1 MAVEIEAKM
10 KVDDLDAVRAKLREA
25 GARRVGRDLEVNTF
39 FDTEDRSLLATDEG
53 LRVRKSQNAD
63 TGETSVVMTYKGPRH
78 HGILKSRE
86 EVELPV
92 GDLDAA
98 TELLSKLRFKIVLSF
113 EKRRETWELE
123 GCKVELD
130 ELPHLGTYV
139 EIEGPAEAAVLKVR
153 GMLGL
158 NDRGLVKASYAAL
171 LGEYVQERGLGKK
184 AVTFNTP

>member
-1 MAVEIEAKM
+1 MPAKDFALSAEILAESRRRE
-10 KVDDLDAVRAKLREA
+10 RAA
-25 GARRVGRDLEVNTF
+25 ARRSGSVALLFIAPAVLMVF
-39 FDTEDRSLLATDEG
+39 VFLLAP
-53 LRVRKSQNAD
+53 
-63 TGETSVVMTYKGPRH
+63 VVFNV
-78 HGILKSRE
+78 I
-86 EVELPV
+86 
-92 GDLDAA
+92 
-98 TELLSKLRFKIVLSF
+98 LSF

-139 EIEGPAEAAVLKVR
+139 EIEGPAEAIVLRVR

-184 AVTFNTP
+184 VVSFDAQ